1 MSILTNT
8 PVWVWPLFIGLIVL
22 GLRATR
28 QRRSPVALIVLMPLL
43 GGLSLRSL
51 ATLPTPTL
59 VWSIWA
65 AGIILGAIIGAR
77 LQSRWLIKREGAY
90 VTLKGEWLTLVVLVT
105 IFGSN
110 FVFGALRA
118 IAPALLSTPSLQ
130 AGLALALGLCAGS
143 FLGRAVHVLRS

>member
-28 QRRSPVALIVLMPLL
+28 ERRSPVALIAALPLL

-51 ATLPTPTL
+51 ATLPAPAL
-59 VWSIWA
+59 VWSVWA
-65 AGIILGAIIGAR
+65 TALVIGAILGAR
-77 LQSRWLIKREGAY
+77 LQSRWLIQREGAY

-118 IAPALLSTPSLQ
+118 VAPALFSAPVLQ
-130 AGLALALGLCAGS
+130 AGLALVLGLCAGS
-143 FLGRAVHVLRS
+143 FLGRALQVLRS